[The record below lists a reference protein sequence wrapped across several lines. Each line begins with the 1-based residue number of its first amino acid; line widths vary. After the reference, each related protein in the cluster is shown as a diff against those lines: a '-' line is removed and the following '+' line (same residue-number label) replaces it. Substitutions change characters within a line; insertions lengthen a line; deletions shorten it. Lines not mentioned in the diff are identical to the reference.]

1 MSIING
7 NGSGNNYRGLGF
19 VRTKN
24 LGRVSKVDPCLTSDG
39 HGQSFARPNPIQ
51 PTVCYTGLGRV
62 GSSTNSSIGG
72 SDWAV

>member
-1 MSIING
+1 MGQVIIIVG
-7 NGSGNNYRGLGF
+7 CVGLGF

-24 LGRVSKVDPCLTSDG
+24 FGRVSIVDPCLTSDG
-39 HGQSFARPNPIQ
+39 NDQSFARPNPIQ

-72 SDWAV
+72 SGWAV